1 MVGLLRR
8 FEPASHGHF
17 LLRVELDRLGPLDMQ
32 IAEKRTVPAGERKPG
47 HRRGYAD
54 VFADHSGV
62 EVVLE
67 LSGRRDAKCRMY
79 RFGIVPKPE

>member
-1 MVGLLRR
+1 MMRLKRR
-8 FEPASHGHF
+8 FEPPSHGHF

-32 IAEKRTVPAGERKPG
+32 IAEKRAVPARERKPG
-47 HRRGYAD
+47 HRGGHAD
-54 VFADHSGV
+54 VDADHARV

>member
-1 MVGLLRR
+1 MMRLQWR
-8 FEPASHGHF
+8 FEPPSHGHF
-17 LLRVELDRLGPLDMQ
+17 LLRVELNRFGSLNMQ
-32 IAEKRTVPAGERKPG
+32 ITEKRAVPARKRKPG
-47 HRRGYAD
+47 HRRGHAD
-54 VFADHSGV
+54 VDADHACV

>member
-1 MVGLLRR
+1 MRLLRR
-8 FEPASHGHF
+8 FKPPSRGQL
-17 LLRVELDRLGPLDMQ
+17 LLRVKLDRLGPLDMQ
-32 IAEKRTVPAGERKPG
+32 FAEKRAVPAGERKPG
-47 HRRGYAD
+47 HRGRHAD
-54 VFADHSGV
+54 VDADHAGV

>member
-1 MVGLLRR
+1 MRLPGRL
-8 FEPASHGHF
+8 
-17 LLRVELDRLGPLDMQ
+17 ELHRHDHIVVCIKLNRLDPLIVQ
-32 IAEKRTVPAGERKPG
+32 VAEERAVPARERKPG

-54 VFADHSGV
+54 VDADHAGV

-67 LSGRRDAKCRMY
+67 LSGRRNAKCRMY